1 MPAPKE
7 GASTAL
13 AAVPRFTA
21 WVALGGNLGDVPA
34 TFAAA
39 LSQLAGLPGTG
50 LLGVSALYHTA
61 PWEAQGPQFTNA
73 VAALHTALGAEEL
86 LGAMLRTEALLGR
99 ARPYVNAPR
108 TLDLDLL
115 ALGDRQSATPFLM
128 LPHPRAHQRAFVL
141 APWAE
146 LQARLRQVGLR
157 AWQAAHA
164 GDAPDAPEPSGA
176 PYDPG
181 APGAPEPWPALP
193 PAATIAALCAEQGA
207 AEAFAPLGA
216 GWLQADPAGGWRAVL
231 PR

>member
-1 MPAPKE
+1 MPAHAGGNAAVPAPKE

-39 LSQLAGLPGTG
+39 LSQLAGLPGTC
-50 LLGVSALYHTA
+50 LLGVSAPYHTA

-86 LGAMLRTEALLGR
+86 LGAMLRTEASLGR

-115 ALGDRQSATPFLM
+115 ALGDRQSATPFLT

-141 APWAE
+141 APWAD
-146 LQARLRQVGLR
+146 LQARLRPTGRR

-164 GDAPDAPEPSGA
+164 GDAPDAPGA
-176 PYDPG
+176 QD
-181 APGAPEPWPALP
+181 PWPALP